1 MEETI
6 ENHSE
11 PTGEFSG
18 SLVRSPWFY
27 RQWMLAG
34 NPAYFFQKLVREFG
48 DFVHYRGLFNFYQV
62 NHPSLV
68 KQVLM
73 DTHRS
78 FDKQSIIYKRFGNVF
93 GNGLVASEGEDWQR
107 QRKLL
112 QPIFGP
118 ITVRNF
124 FEGMLN
130 ATQEMTEH
138 WSVEYANQRVFDIAP
153 EMEKLTLR
161 IAGEALF
168 SDVFK
173 QQSER
178 IARWNDTINYYCA
191 KPPLPVIRSF
201 WFPSSLNR
209 RLKETLAEFHQ
220 FVGDMIEKRRGARG
234 KNDLLGILLD
244 AKHED
249 GTTLSDLEIR
259 EQVLGMIVG
268 GHETSSRALAWIWYE
283 LDRHP
288 DVRQQLFE
296 ELNSVLGDRPPT
308 LECLPQLKYTKMVI
322 DECLRLHPPF
332 WFENRNVTEDVEI
345 GGALLP
351 KGSIVLFSRYTLHR
365 HPDFWRE
372 PDKFDPTRQDP
383 DDLEN
388 ARSAYAQIP
397 FGGGPRICL
406 GINFAIMELVL
417 LLATISQKFEVVV
430 AKQNKHAMAAKM
442 TMFPKYGVQVM
453 LKPR

>member
-1 MEETI
+1 
-6 ENHSE
+6 
-11 PTGEFSG
+11 
-18 SLVRSPWFY
+18 
-27 RQWMLAG
+27 
-34 NPAYFFQKLVREFG
+34 
-48 DFVHYRGLFNFYQV
+48 
-62 NHPSLV
+62 
-68 KQVLM
+68 
-73 DTHRS
+73 
-78 FDKQSIIYKRFGNVF
+78 
-93 GNGLVASEGEDWQR
+93 
-107 QRKLL
+107 
-112 QPIFGP
+112 
-118 ITVRNF
+118 
-124 FEGMLN
+124 
-130 ATQEMTEH
+130 
-138 WSVEYANQRVFDIAP
+138 
-153 EMEKLTLR
+153 
-161 IAGEALF
+161 
-168 SDVFK
+168 
-173 QQSER
+173 
-178 IARWNDTINYYCA
+178 
-191 KPPLPVIRSF
+191 
-201 WFPSSLNR
+201 
-209 RLKETLAEFHQ
+209 
-220 FVGDMIEKRRGARG
+220 MIEKRRGARG